1 MAPFAN
7 GSVPALAAPTGAATG
22 SAEGVDPSAEAEG
35 VLAASSDPEPG
46 PEAAGG
52 VEAAAA
58 AAEEAA
64 GERQEASELAPT
76 VIVLLQASL
85 SSASKSDNCT
95 WVPAGMVVFQEIEV
109 VSKSPTVTRASPQ
122 GSEAGTTIRL

>member
-52 VEAAAA
+52 VEAA

>member
-35 VLAASSDPEPG
+35 VLAASGDPEPG

-52 VEAAAA
+52 VEAA